1 MFGCKVDE
9 EITIQLAEVRY
20 AEQIFKLTDES
31 RRYLRNWLPWLD
43 QTKTVQD
50 TENFIRQSL
59 RDFAEQK
66 SVNTVVFYRGE
77 VAGIAGFNEID
88 WDNRIAYIGYWL
100 GERFQGRGIMTKVCR
115 ALTDYAIYDLKLN
128 KVDIRAAEA
137 NKKSRSIPERLCF
150 TQEGKIRQAEWL
162 YDHYVD
168 HIVYGVLAEEW
179 KMMHKKEGAME

>member
-66 SVNTVVFYRGE
+66 SVNTVVFYREE
-77 VAGIAGFNEID
+77 VAGIAGFTEID
-88 WDNRIAYIGYWL
+88 WDNRIAYIG
-100 GERFQGRGIMTKVCR
+100 
-115 ALTDYAIYDLKLN
+115 
-128 KVDIRAAEA
+128 
-137 NKKSRSIPERLCF
+137 
-150 TQEGKIRQAEWL
+150 
-162 YDHYVD
+162 
-168 HIVYGVLAEEW
+168 
-179 KMMHKKEGAME
+179 